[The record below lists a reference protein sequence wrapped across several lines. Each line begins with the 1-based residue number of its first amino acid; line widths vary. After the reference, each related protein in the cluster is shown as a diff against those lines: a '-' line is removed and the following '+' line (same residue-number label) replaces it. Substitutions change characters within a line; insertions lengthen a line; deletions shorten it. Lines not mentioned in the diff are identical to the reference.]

1 MAICHFYAG
10 IISRGEGHS
19 VVAAAAYRAGERI
32 VEMRTGQIHDYRRRS
47 GVDSTEI
54 LAPAGA
60 QSWTRDRA
68 TLWNRVEQAERRRD
82 AQLAR
87 AFDLA
92 LPRDL
97 DAATNQAL
105 TREFLLRHLVS
116 RGMVVDVAFHD
127 LDGPNPHAHPL
138 ATMRELDGHG
148 FAARKNREWNG
159 RELVSE
165 CREGLTTLV
174 NEYLARAN
182 VPREA
187 WIDHRTLEAQRQ
199 EALLKGDYERAL
211 KLCRVPSKHLGKA
224 ATAILARGGIS
235 TRAQDLEQEKGA
247 RAAEMERM
255 LWEVELHREQVA
267 QLRGEEGVERR
278 LEDGWWEEAEKIE
291 RERSTRIEAVE
302 TTSRGRRLY
311 RRKLDELDPGWRDRG
326 EPKVA
331 AAETALT
338 HAEEELARIEAER
351 RAAEERRLA
360 EAKRERAVRLAEI
373 ERRGGGDLY
382 AGKLDEL
389 DPGWRAQGEPKV
401 AAAETALTHAEEE
414 LARIEA
420 ERRAAEERRLAE
432 AKRERA
438 VRLAEIERRGGG
450 DLYAGKLDELDPGW
464 RAQGEPKVAA
474 AETALT
480 HAEEELARIEAERRA
495 AEERRLAEAK
505 RERAVRLAEIERRG
519 GGDLYAG
526 KLDELDP
533 GWRAQGEPKVA
544 AAETALTHAE
554 EELARI
560 EAERRAAE
568 ERRLAE
574 AKRERAVRL
583 AEIERRGG
591 GDLYAGKL
599 DELDPGWRARDEPKV
614 AAAETALRHAEE
626 ELARIE
632 AERRAAEERR
642 LAEAKRERAVR
653 LAEIERRGGGD
664 LYAGK
669 LDELDPGWRARD
681 EPKVAAAETA
691 LTHAEEELARI
702 EAERRAAE
710 ERRLAEAKRERA
722 VRLAEIERRGGGDLY
737 AGKLDELDPGWRAQG
752 EPKVAAAETALT
764 HAEEELARIEAERR
778 AAEERRLAE
787 AKRQRAVRLAEIERR
802 GGGDLYA
809 GKLDE
814 LDPGWRDR
822 GEPKVAAAETALTH
836 AEEELARIEAERR
849 AAEERRLAEA
859 KRERAVRLAEIERR
873 GGGDLY
879 VGKLDELDPGW
890 RAQGESKVAAAETAL
905 THAEEELARIEAE
918 RRAAEERRLAE
929 AKRER
934 AVRLAEIERRGGGD
948 LYAGKLDELDP
959 GWRAQGEPKVAAAET
974 ALTHAEEEL
983 ARIEAERRAADV
995 ARRAGEIDALFEV
1008 PGGDA
1013 GFLLALDR
1021 QKPNWREA
1029 GTSSDVD
1036 SALDIS
1042 EQSPDRGESATQH
1055 QLVLD
1060 AERTFHRASSIDWRK
1075 TSDAFR
1081 GGTGTDDRARAV
1093 SRRLSDRA
1101 RAREIVAGGS
1111 DVASSPSVVGRLVEW
1126 LRRKVEKLLRGLYM
1140 VKKAAAAAMGDLPK
1154 TRPWPHSRPDHWVPN
1169 VSDKAEEP
1177 ASDADP
1183 FVTDVHADVRDLLD
1197 RAAASDGGY
1206 SHEDREQAEKAYLK
1220 PLVDGTLRRQEA
1232 SWSASSGAPRPT
1244 EESARAVVFERHR
1257 KMVEEVILVACY
1269 KETGRPASA
1278 EGLEQYRDD
1287 VRRGAAAAMGNLPKT
1302 RPWPHSRPDHWVFKV
1317 SDKAE
1322 EPASDADPFVTD
1334 VHADVR
1340 DLLDRAA
1347 ASNGGYSH
1355 EDREQAEKAYLK
1367 PLVDGTLRRQEA
1379 SWSASSGAP
1388 RPTEESARAV
1398 VFERHRK
1405 MVEEVILVA
1414 CYKETGRPASAEG
1427 LEQYRDDVRRGAA
1440 AAMGNLPKTRPWPHS
1455 RPDHWV
1461 FKVSDKAEE
1470 PASDADPFVTD
1481 VYADVRDL
1489 LDRAAASNGGYSH
1502 EDREQAEKAYLKPLV
1517 DGTLR
1522 RQEASWSASS
1532 GAPRP
1537 TEESARAVV
1546 FERHRKMVEEVILVA
1561 CYKETG
1567 RPANA
1572 EGLEQ
1577 YRDDV
1582 RRVAAAAMGNL
1593 PKTRPWPHSRP
1604 DHWVFK
1610 VSDKAEEPA
1619 SDADPFVT
1627 DVYADVRDLL
1637 DRAAASDGGY
1647 SHLDREQAEEAYL
1660 ESLLKESL
1668 KQQERASAS
1677 ETESSQRREAI
1688 RKRLQREHRARL
1700 LNTVIA
1706 ACLEPHCDGVL
1717 VDGRSGRIS
1726 GPAQVAGAASPTELL
1741 GSTADDGS
1749 SLDAGSRLVADQ
1761 SRTDPAEEA
1770 VEATQSHHASLLS
1783 LPAAKVT
1790 IVFERGKGTWRIKEE
1805 TEHGPSRQLKDVQT
1819 IPEGL
1824 SWLARQGWIESERI
1838 PELERKLELDLRHQR
1853 SR

>member
-1 MAICHFYAG
+1 M
-10 IISRGEGHS
+10 
-19 VVAAAAYRAGERI
+19 
-32 VEMRTGQIHDYRRRS
+32 
-47 GVDSTEI
+47 
-54 LAPAGA
+54 
-60 QSWTRDRA
+60 
-68 TLWNRVEQAERRRD
+68 
-82 AQLAR
+82 
-87 AFDLA
+87 
-92 LPRDL
+92 
-97 DAATNQAL
+97 
-105 TREFLLRHLVS
+105 
-116 RGMVVDVAFHD
+116 
-127 LDGPNPHAHPL
+127 
-138 ATMRELDGHG
+138 
-148 FAARKNREWNG
+148 
-159 RELVSE
+159 
-165 CREGLTTLV
+165 TTLV

-224 ATAILARGGIS
+224 GRAILARGGIS
-235 TRAQDLEQEKGA
+235 TRAQDLEQEKEKGA
-247 RAAEMERM
+247 RAAEVERM
-255 LWEVELHREQVA
+255 LLEVELHPEQVA

-291 RERSTRIEAVE
+291 RERSARIEAVE
-302 TTSRGRRLY
+302 TTSKGRRLY
-311 RRKLDELDPGWRDRG
+311 RRKLDELDPGWRARN

-351 RAAEERRLA
+351 RAGEERRLA
-360 EAKRERAVRLAEI
+360 EATRRRAVRLAEI
-373 ERRGGGDLY
+373 ERRGGGGLY
-382 AGKLDEL
+382 AGKLDAL
-389 DPGWRAQGEPKV
+389 DPGWRARDEPKV

-420 ERRAAEERRLAE
+420 ERRAGEERRLAE
-432 AKRERA
+432 ATRRRA

-450 DLYAGKLDELDPGW
+450 GLYAGKLDALDPGW
-464 RAQGEPKVAA
+464 RARDEPKVAA

-495 AEERRLAEAK
+495 GEERRLAEAK

-519 GGDLYAG
+519 GGGLYAG
-526 KLDELDP
+526 KLDALDP
-533 GWRAQGEPKVA
+533 GWRARDEPKVA

-560 EAERRAAE
+560 EAERRAGEERRLAEATRRRAVRLAEIERRGGGGLYAGKLDALDPGWRARDEPKVAAAETALTHAEEELARIEAERRAGE

-642 LAEAKRERAVR
+642 LAEAKRERTVR
-653 LAEIERRGGGD
+653 LVEIERRGGG
-664 LYAGK
+664 G
-669 LDELDPGWRARD
+669 
-681 EPKVAAAETA
+681 
-691 LTHAEEELARI
+691 
-702 EAERRAAE
+702 
-710 ERRLAEAKRERA
+710 
-722 VRLAEIERRGGGDLY
+722 
-737 AGKLDELDPGWRAQG
+737 
-752 EPKVAAAETALT
+752 
-764 HAEEELARIEAERR
+764 
-778 AAEERRLAE
+778 
-787 AKRQRAVRLAEIERR
+787 
-802 GGGDLYA
+802 LYA

-822 GEPKVAAAETALTH
+822 
-836 AEEELARIEAERR
+836 
-849 AAEERRLAEA
+849 
-859 KRERAVRLAEIERR
+859 
-873 GGGDLY
+873 D
-879 VGKLDELDPGW
+879 
-890 RAQGESKVAAAETAL
+890 
-905 THAEEELARIEAE
+905 
-918 RRAAEERRLAE
+918 
-929 AKRER
+929 
-934 AVRLAEIERRGGGD
+934 
-948 LYAGKLDELDP
+948 
-959 GWRAQGEPKVAAAET
+959 EPKVAAAET

-1042 EQSPDRGESATQH
+1042 KQSPDRGESATQH

-1126 LRRKVEKLLRGLYM
+1126 LRRKIEKLLRGLYM

-1154 TRPWPHSRPDHWVPN
+1154 TRPRPLSRPDHSVPV

-1183 FVTDVHADVRDLLD
+1183 FVTDVYADVRDLLD

-1257 KMVEEVILVACY
+1257 KRVEEVILVACY

-1287 VRRGAAAAMGNLPKT
+1287 VRRGAAAAMGDLPKT
-1302 RPWPHSRPDHWVFKV
+1302 RPRPLSRPDHSVPVV

-1334 VHADVR
+1334 VYADVR

-1347 ASNGGYSH
+1347 ASDGGYSH

-1405 MVEEVILVA
+1405 RVEEVILVA

-1440 AAMGNLPKTRPWPHS
+1440 AAMGDLPKTRPRPLS
-1455 RPDHWV
+1455 RPDHSV
-1461 FKVSDKAEE
+1461 PAVSDKAEE

-1489 LDRAAASNGGYSH
+1489 LDRAAASDGGYSH

-1546 FERHRKMVEEVILVA
+1546 FERHRKRVEEVILVA

-1567 RPANA
+1567 RPASA

-1582 RRVAAAAMGNL
+1582 RRGAAAAMGDL
-1593 PKTRPWPHSRP
+1593 PKTRPRPLSRP
-1604 DHWVFK
+1604 DHSVPV

-1647 SHLDREQAEEAYL
+1647 SHEDREQAEKAYL
-1660 ESLLKESL
+1660 KPLVDGTLRRQEASWSASSGAPRPTEESARAVVFERHRKRVEEVILVACYKETGRPASAEGLEQYRDDVRRGAAAAMGDLPKTRPRPLSRPDHSVPVVSDKAEEPASDADPFVTDVYADVRDLLDRAAASDGGYSHEDREQAEKAYLDSLLKESL

-1706 ACLEPHCDGVL
+1706 ACLEHHCEGVL

-1770 VEATQSHHASLLS
+1770 VGATQSHHASLLS

-1819 IPEGL
+1819 ILEGL